1 MRRLQWIVAV
11 AVSTVCAFA
20 LGIALA
26 GRAFGPAAARPDSRT
41 AVLNQVRSELAN
53 RYYRSVPS
61 RILGLDSVDAML
73 AALDDPYTS
82 YLDPTSYEA
91 LTDDA
96 AARFPGVGLSVIP
109 ADGGVRV
116 ATARR
121 GPARDAGIRTGD
133 LIVGV
138 DRVTLGSVSFDEALG
153 LMRGPVGTTV
163 RLLIRRGSQLLEFV
177 LVRRTVAMPSVSSSA
192 LASEDGM
199 RVGYLRVS
207 EFRADA
213 AGALR
218 RAVVDLDREHPTGIV
233 LDLRGNPGG
242 LLDQAIDV
250 TSLFLDRGVI
260 VSVSGAHQTNHVYRA
275 KGHATTNLPLVVL
288 VDGGSA
294 SSAEIVAAALRDNGR
309 AQLVGER
316 TFGKALVQSVEPLP
330 DGGALKLTTAHYV
343 TPAGVDIADRGIDPD
358 VSVHDRPGS
367 PVDEALAAAI
377 RTLSA
382 STM

>member
-1 MRRLQWIVAV
+1 VRRIQWIVAV
-11 AVSTVCAFA
+11 AVSTACAFA

-26 GRAFGPAAARPDSRT
+26 QRAFGPPRARGDSRT
-41 AVLNQVRSELAN
+41 AVLNEVRSELAN
-53 RYYRSVPS
+53 RYYRAVPS

-73 AALDDPYTS
+73 AALDDPYTT
-82 YLDPTSYEA
+82 YLDPISYEA
-91 LTDDA
+91 LADDA

-109 ADGGVRV
+109 ARDGVRV
-116 ATARR
+116 AAARR
-121 GPARDAGIRTGD
+121 GPARDAGVRTGD
-133 LIVGV
+133 VIVGV
-138 DRVTLGSVSFDEALG
+138 DRVPLGSVSFDEALG
-153 LMRGPVGTTV
+153 LMRGRAGTTV

-177 LVRRTVAMPSVSSSA
+177 LVRRTVAMPSVSSA
-192 LASEDGM
+192 LASEEGK

-213 AGALR
+213 ARELR
-218 RAVVDLDREHPTGIV
+218 LAVAELDREHPSGIV

-260 VSVSGAHQTNHVYRA
+260 VSVSGAHQTNRVYRA
-275 KGHATTNLPLVVL
+275 RGHATTNLPLVVL

-309 AQLVGER
+309 AEIVGER

-343 TPAGVDIADRGIDPD
+343 TPAGVDIANRGIEPD
-358 VSVHDRPGS
+358 VRVRDRPGS

>member
-1 MRRLQWIVAV
+1 MRRIQWIVAV
-11 AVSTVCAFA
+11 AVSTACAFA

-26 GRAFGPAAARPDSRT
+26 GRAFGPPKVRPDSRT

-61 RILGLDSVDAML
+61 RILGLTSVDAML

-91 LTDDA
+91 LADDT

-121 GPARDAGIRTGD
+121 GPARDAGVRAGD
-133 LIVGV
+133 VIVGV
-138 DRVTLGSVSFDEALG
+138 DKVPLGSVSFDEALG

-177 LVRRTVAMPSVSSSA
+177 LVRRTVAMPSVSST
-192 LASEDGM
+192 LASEEGM

-213 AGALR
+213 AEALR

-275 KGHATTNLPLVVL
+275 TGHAMTNLPLVVL

-343 TPAGVDIADRGIDPD
+343 TPAGVDIANRGIDPD
-358 VSVHDRPGS
+358 VRVRDRPGS
-367 PVDEALAAAI
+367 PADEGLAAAI